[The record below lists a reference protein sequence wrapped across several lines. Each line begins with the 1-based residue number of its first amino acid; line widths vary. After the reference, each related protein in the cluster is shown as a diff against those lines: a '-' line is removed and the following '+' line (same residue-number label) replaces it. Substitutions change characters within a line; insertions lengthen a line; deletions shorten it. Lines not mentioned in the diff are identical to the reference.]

1 MHLHADHDPPEG
13 TPPPDDEQSII
24 DRFLAVAPTLSR
36 IRPPAEEELPT
47 QESPASEP
55 EASPLQDPATAEAL
69 ARALVAQGKR
79 KEAAAILLKLSVQM
93 PDKSAYFAD
102 LLDNRAS
109 GPDLF

>member
-1 MHLHADHDPPEG
+1 MHLHADHDQPEG

-36 IRPPAEEELPT
+36 IRPPAEEEPT
-47 QESPASEP
+47 PSL
-55 EASPLQDPATAEAL
+55 EASDAPEPAPLQDPTTAEAL

-109 GPDLF
+109 GPDLL

>member
-1 MHLHADHDPPEG
+1 MHLHADHDPHEG

-36 IRPPAEEELPT
+36 IRPPAEEELPM
-47 QESPASEP
+47 QESPAA
-55 EASPLQDPATAEAL
+55 EAETPALQDPATAEAL

>member
-1 MHLHADHDPPEG
+1 MHLHADPDQPEG
-13 TPPPDDEQSII
+13 NPPLDDEQSII

-36 IRPPAEEELPT
+36 IRPPAEEEPLPAEALT
-47 QESPASEP
+47 PEP
-55 EASPLQDPATAEAL
+55 EAAPLQDPATAEAL

-79 KEAAAILLKLSVQM
+79 KEAASILLKLSVQM

-109 GPDLF
+109 GPELF

>member
-1 MHLHADHDPPEG
+1 MHLHADPDQPEE
-13 TPPPDDEQSII
+13 TLPPDDEQAII

-36 IRPPAEEELPT
+36 IRPPAEDE
-47 QESPASEP
+47 PAAPSEAVPDP
-55 EASPLQDPATAEAL
+55 EPLQDPATAEAL

>member
-1 MHLHADHDPPEG
+1 MHTHADPELPEG
-13 TPPPDDEQSII
+13 LNPADDEQAII

-36 IRPPAEEELPT
+36 IRPQAEAEVPAQEEAL
-47 QESPASEP
+47 SEP
-55 EASPLQDPATAEAL
+55 SPLEDPSTAEAL

-79 KEAAAILLKLSVQM
+79 KEAAAILLRLSVQM
-93 PDKSAYFAD
+93 PEKSAYFAD